1 MKWLAQINEPS
12 DLRSLAEK
20 ALPELAAEVRARIIE
35 VVSVN
40 GGHLGAS
47 LGAVELTLALHY
59 CLDTPRDLLVWDVG
73 HQTYAHKIISGRNA
87 DFGNLR
93 KYKGM
98 SPFPKRSESSYDT
111 FGTGHSSTS
120 ISAALGMA
128 TASALKGDTSRL
140 HVAVIGDASLASGMA
155 FEALNHLAETQAN
168 VLVVLNDNNMGID
181 KATGA
186 LRHHLQGLNQSES
199 TFFKSLSLP
208 YQGPIDGHDL
218 TALTA
223 ALNAQK
229 SLSGPRVLHVRTLK
243 GKGLAS
249 AEADQVT
256 YHAPGKFEPKTGAR
270 TEGAAALAYQEI
282 FSHCLEELFEHYS
295 SLVAVTP
302 AMLSGSGLLSLK
314 SKFDSRVFD
323 VGIAEQHAVSFSA
336 GLATQGLLPIC
347 ALYSTFAQRA
357 YDQIIHDVALQE
369 LPVIFAIDRSG
380 LVGADG
386 PTHHGVFDIAYLK
399 AIPFLEIFA
408 PLDAQELV
416 DLFYT
421 LVLKFEKNEL
431 THPVAIRYPR
441 GSSGL
446 TEHPTPKEID
456 PYRVKKLSE
465 DQSGP
470 KKVALI
476 STGAIAEELSSVTQL
491 PEGVDHFHCTAV
503 KPLDVSGLQSLF
515 ENYKAVLTLEDA
527 AVNSSFG
534 SAVVSL
540 AQQLGQRISIECMG
554 IPDRFITH
562 GSVSALRTEIGLD
575 AASIIKRLQQTL
587 DRVM

>member
-1 MKWLAQINEPS
+1 
-12 DLRSLAEK
+12 
-20 ALPELAAEVRARIIE
+20 
-35 VVSVN
+35 
-40 GGHLGAS
+40 
-47 LGAVELTLALHY
+47 
-59 CLDTPRDLLVWDVG
+59 
-73 HQTYAHKIISGRNA
+73 
-87 DFGNLR
+87 
-93 KYKGM
+93 
-98 SPFPKRSESSYDT
+98 
-111 FGTGHSSTS
+111 
-120 ISAALGMA
+120 
-128 TASALKGDTSRL
+128 
-140 HVAVIGDASLASGMA
+140 MA

-282 FSHCLEELFEHYS
+282 FSHCLEELFERYS

-314 SKFDSRVFD
+314 SRFDSRVFD

-476 STGAIAEELSSVTQL
+476 STGAIAEELSSVIQL

>member
-1 MKWLAQINEPS
+1 MKWLTQINEPS

-128 TASALKGDTSRL
+128 IASALKGDTSRL

-282 FSHCLEELFEHYS
+282 FSHCLEELFERYS

-314 SKFDSRVFD
+314 SRFDSRVFD

-399 AIPFLEIFA
+399 AIPSLEIFA

-476 STGAIAEELSSVTQL
+476 STGAIAEELSSVIQL

>member
-1 MKWLAQINEPS
+1 VKWLAQINEPS
-12 DLRSLAEK
+12 DLRTLAEN

-87 DFGNLR
+87 DFSNLR

-98 SPFPKRSESSYDT
+98 SPFPKRSESPYDT
-111 FGTGHSSTS
+111 FGTGHSSTA

-128 TASALKGDTSRL
+128 TASALKGATTRM

-186 LRHHLQGLNQSES
+186 LRHHLQGLNQNES
-199 TFFKSLSLP
+199 TFFKALSLA

-229 SLSGPRVLHVRTLK
+229 AISGPRVLHVRTLK

-256 YHAPGKFEPKTGAR
+256 YHAPGKFEPKTGER

-282 FSHCLEELFEHYS
+282 FSHCLKELFERYS

-314 SKFDSRVFD
+314 SRFDSRVFD

-369 LPVIFAIDRSG
+369 LPVIFAIDRAG

-399 AIPFLEIFA
+399 GIPSLEIFA

-421 LVLKFEKNEL
+421 LVHKFEKNEL

-456 PYRVKKLSE
+456 LYRIKKLRE
-465 DQSGP
+465 DESGI

-476 STGAIAEELSSVTQL
+476 STGAIAEELSAVTQL
-491 PEGVDHFHCTAV
+491 PKGVDHFHCTAV
-503 KPLDVSGLQSLF
+503 KPLDVAGLQSLF
-515 ENYKAVLTLEDA
+515 ESYKAVLTLEDA

-540 AQQLGQRISIECMG
+540 AQQLGHRISIECLG

-575 AASIIKRLQQTL
+575 AAAIIKRLQQTL

>member
-218 TALTA
+218 TALKA
-223 ALNAQK
+223 AMNAQK

-282 FSHCLEELFEHYS
+282 FSHCLEELFERYS

-314 SKFDSRVFD
+314 SRFDSRVFD

-399 AIPFLEIFA
+399 AIPSLEIFA

>member
-12 DLRSLAEK
+12 DLRLLAEK

-59 CLDTPRDLLVWDVG
+59 SLDTPRDLLVWDVG

-98 SPFPKRSESSYDT
+98 SPFPKRSESLYDT

-128 TASALKGDTSRL
+128 TASALKGDTARL

-186 LRHHLQGLNQSES
+186 LRHHLQELNQGES
-199 TFFKSLSLP
+199 AFFEALSLP

-218 TALTA
+218 TALVA

-229 SLSGPRVLHVRTLK
+229 ASSGPRVLHVRTLK

-256 YHAPGKFEPKTGAR
+256 YHAPGKFEPKTGER

-282 FSHCLEELFEHYS
+282 FSHCLEELFENHS

-314 SKFDSRVFD
+314 SRFNSRVFD

-347 ALYSTFAQRA
+347 ALYSTFAQRG

-369 LPVIFAIDRSG
+369 LPVILAIDRAG

-399 AIPFLEIFA
+399 AIPSLEIFA

-416 DLFYT
+416 DVFYT

-446 TEHPTPKEID
+446 TVHPTPKEIN
-456 PYRVKKLSE
+456 PYRVKKLRE
-465 DQSGP
+465 DESGP

-476 STGAIAEELSSVTQL
+476 STGAIAEELSSITQL
-491 PEGVDHFHCTAV
+491 PKGVDHFHCAAV
-503 KPLDVSGLQSLF
+503 KPLDVDRLQSIF
-515 ENYKAVLTLEDA
+515 ESYKAVLTLEDA

-540 AQQLGQRISIECMG
+540 AQQLGHNLSIECLG

-575 AASIIKRLQQTL
+575 AATIVKRLQQAL

>member
-282 FSHCLEELFEHYS
+282 FSHCLEELFERYS

-314 SKFDSRVFD
+314 SRFDSRVFD

-399 AIPFLEIFA
+399 AIPSLEIFA

>member
-128 TASALKGDTSRL
+128 TASTLKGDTSRL

-199 TFFKSLSLP
+199 TFFKSISLP

-282 FSHCLEELFEHYS
+282 FSHCLEELFERYS

-314 SKFDSRVFD
+314 SRFDSRVFD

-399 AIPFLEIFA
+399 AIPYLEIFA

>member
-186 LRHHLQGLNQSES
+186 LRHHLQGLKQSES

-282 FSHCLEELFEHYS
+282 FSHCLEELFERYS

-314 SKFDSRVFD
+314 SRFDSRVFD

-399 AIPFLEIFA
+399 AIPSLEIFA

>member
-98 SPFPKRSESSYDT
+98 SPFPKRSESPYDT

-128 TASALKGDTSRL
+128 IASALKGDTTRL

-199 TFFKSLSLP
+199 TFFKSLSLA

-282 FSHCLEELFEHYS
+282 FSHCLEELFERYS

-314 SKFDSRVFD
+314 SRFDSRVFD

-369 LPVIFAIDRSG
+369 LPVIFAIDRAG

-399 AIPFLEIFA
+399 GIPSLEIFA

-446 TEHPTPKEID
+446 TEHPTPKEIN
-456 PYRVKKLSE
+456 PYRIKKLSE

-503 KPLDVSGLQSLF
+503 KPLDVKGLQSLF

-575 AASIIKRLQQTL
+575 AATIIKRLQQTL
-587 DRVM
+587 DRMM